1 LTNLK
6 GLELLD
12 LLTAVDELNIQ
23 TLIPCIQE
31 YLIYHQDEFLQQNPI
46 EILETVYQVYQC
58 DTFSG
63 LWDIFLETICDKPDI
78 LFNSD
83 NLIKLRAPLL
93 ELLLKQ
99 DDFMLDEIV
108 IWDNLIKWCFAQNPS
123 IQQDVNKWNEEDITI
138 MKSTFQNFIPLIRFY
153 QISSENFYLKIQP
166 FRVLLP
172 KDLVDNILAFHTVS
186 NKELNNDIQ
195 PPRNPKYDTHIVKSR
210 HFAIFSSWIEKKT
223 DSHYNSK
230 HIPYHFN
237 LIYRASRD
245 GFAVEAFHE
254 NCDNRGATIVIVK
267 IEGSEQI
274 FGGYNPFDWD
284 SSGNYKTTT
293 DSFLFSFKDR
303 KNIKTAK
310 VGYSNNRSSVGC
322 FQDHGPIFGYYL
334 YYKSTYWTVNNSFS
348 NNYPDI
354 RIKNYPDTRIP
365 IKVLE
370 NINIDDYEVFQVIKK
385 S

>member
-6 GLELLD
+6 SQELLD
-12 LLTAVDELNIQ
+12 LLIAVDELNIQ

-31 YLIYHQDEFLQQNPI
+31 YIIYHQDEFLQQNPI
-46 EILETVYQVYQC
+46 EILEIVYQVYQC

-93 ELLLKQ
+93 ELLLKR
-99 DDFMLDEIV
+99 DDFIMDEIV
-108 IWDNLIKWCFAQNPS
+108 IWDNLIKWSFAQNSS
-123 IQQDVNKWNEEDITI
+123 IQQDVNKWNEEEITI
-138 MKSTFQNFIPLIRFY
+138 MKNTLQNFIPLIRFY
-153 QISSENFYLKIQP
+153 QISSENFHLKVQP
-166 FRVLLP
+166 FSVLLP
-172 KDLVDNILAFHTVS
+172 KDLIDNILAFHTVT

-195 PPRNPKYDTHIVKSR
+195 PPRNPIYDTHIVKIR

-230 HIPYHFN
+230 YIPYHFN

-245 GFAVEAFHE
+245 GFATERFHE

-267 IEGSEQI
+267 IKGTEQI

-284 SSGNYKTTT
+284 LSGDYKATT
-293 DSFLFSFKDR
+293 DSFIFSFTNR

-310 VGYSNNRSSVGC
+310 VGYSKGRCSVGC
-322 FQDHGPIFGYYL
+322 FRGYGPIFGYYL
-334 YYKSTYWTVNNSFS
+334 YYKSTHWMINNSFS
-348 NNYPDI
+348 ENYPG
-354 RIKNYPDTRIP
+354 IKIP
-365 IKVLE
+365 ITVLK